1 MIDLANFGASA
12 RMKQFVVAAVLF
24 DMDGTLVD
32 STAIVE
38 RTWTT
43 WALKNGLDPRFI
55 VRFAHGRPTADTIRE
70 TAPHLDAGKEAGIL
84 LAEEELDP
92 TVSENIPGALEAVKA
107 AQEHAKWAVVTSASR
122 RLAQMRLRAGG
133 FPEPPILVSAD
144 DIVHGKPDPEGFLM
158 AARGL
163 GVSPEECLVFED
175 TPAGLLAGASAGAAV
190 IGLTTTFAAHDLPAD
205 IVVRNLLSVRFEAR
219 AHNRLAVSVEAR
231 D

>member
-1 MIDLANFGASA
+1 MILNPGASA
-12 RMKQFVVAAVLF
+12 RMTQFEVSAVLF

-43 WALKNGLDPRFI
+43 WALKNGLDPEFI

-92 TVSENIPGALEAVKA
+92 TVSANIPGALEAVRA
-107 AQEHAKWAVVTSASR
+107 AQKHAKWAVVTSASR
-122 RLAQMRLRAGG
+122 KLAQMRLKAGG
-133 FPEPPILVSAD
+133 FPEPPVLVSAD

-158 AARGL
+158 AASAL
-163 GVSPEECLVFED
+163 GVAPEECLVFED

-190 IGLTTTFAAHDLPAD
+190 IGLTTTFAAHDLPAE
-205 IVVRNLLSVRFEAR
+205 IVVADLLSVRFEPR
-219 AHNRLAVSVEAR
+219 SRNRLLISV
-231 D
+231 

>member
-1 MIDLANFGASA
+1 
-12 RMKQFVVAAVLF
+12 MKQFEVSAVLF

-43 WALKNGLDPRFI
+43 WALKNGLDPEFI

-70 TAPHLDAGKEAGIL
+70 TAPYLDAGKEADIL

-92 TVSENIPGALEAVKA
+92 TVSANIPGALEAVTA
-107 AQEHAKWAVVTSASR
+107 AQKYAKWAVVTSASR
-122 RLAQMRLRAGG
+122 KLAQMRLKAGG

-144 DIVHGKPDPEGFLM
+144 DIVHGKPDPEGFLR
-158 AARGL
+158 AARAL
-163 GVSPEECLVFED
+163 GVAPEECLVFED

-190 IGLTTTFAAHDLPAD
+190 IGLATTFARHDLPAE
-205 IVVRNLLSVRFEAR
+205 IVVPNLLSVRFEPCS
-219 AHNRLAVSVEAR
+219 HNRLLISV
-231 D
+231 

>member
-1 MIDLANFGASA
+1 MILNPGASA
-12 RMKQFVVAAVLF
+12 LMTEFEVSAVLF

-43 WALKNGLDPRFI
+43 WALKNGFDPEFI

-92 TVSENIPGALEAVKA
+92 TVSANVPGALEAVRA
-107 AQEHAKWAVVTSASR
+107 AQKHAKWAVVTSASR
-122 RLAQMRLRAGG
+122 KLAQMRLKAGG
-133 FPEPPILVSAD
+133 FPEPPVLVSAD

-158 AARGL
+158 AARAL
-163 GVSPEECLVFED
+163 GVAPEECLVFED

-190 IGLTTTFAAHDLPAD
+190 IGLTTTFAAHDLPAE
-205 IVVRNLLSVRFEAR
+205 IVVANLLSVRFEPR
-219 AHNRLAVSVEAR
+219 SRNRLLISV
-231 D
+231 